1 MHFKFSSARVSVAL
15 QTSTC
20 LSSHKHFLEI
30 ATTTIHNGK
39 KEINTNYISAIECY
53 NQGCQM
59 KKILSAKISTKISQF
74 SAKLK
79 CEKATFRPNIITAK
93 R

>member
-1 MHFKFSSARVSVAL
+1 MGNWGLKFSSARVSVAL

-30 ATTTIHNGK
+30 ATTTIHNRK

-53 NQGCQM
+53 NVKYGYACPFVAIFN
-59 KKILSAKISTKISQF
+59 KRNSFNLIINRF
-74 SAKLK
+74 NLK
-79 CEKATFRPNIITAK
+79 YIYLI
-93 R
+93 